1 MLSKI
6 ILIMTKEKID
16 QFFASKKFAVIG
28 VSADKRKFGGTIYKE
43 MVKAGYDTLPVNP
56 NIKEFEGKK
65 CFPSVT
71 ELPDDVNAVVIVT
84 KPKNTIEVIKD
95 AEKKGIKQIWLQQGA
110 TDEDTIHYVEKTDM
124 NVIYKKCAV
133 MFANPKGVHGF
144 HAFLSK
150 VFGTYPK

>member
-1 MLSKI
+1 
-6 ILIMTKEKID
+6 MTKEKID

-28 VSADKRKFGGTIYKE
+28 VSDDKRKFGGTIYKE
-43 MVKAGYDTLPVNP
+43 MIKAGYDTLPVNP
-56 NIKEFEGKK
+56 KLDEFAGQK
-65 CFPSVT
+65 CYPSIND
-71 ELPDDVNAVVIVT
+71 LPDETDAIVIVT
-84 KPKNTIEVIKD
+84 KPKYSINVIKE

-110 TDEDTIHYVEKTDM
+110 EDEATIKYAEENGM

-133 MFANPKGVHGF
+133 MFANPKGIHGF